1 MRTLRVLVLDQS
13 GSIRAL
19 LRRTIDDADGLVCS
33 ASHTVTAFVDG
44 EVDLEGI
51 DAVVLGLKRAG
62 KEPWPGLEDRF
73 IRAGKPLVILRAAGT
88 PLPGSES
95 WSESCRFLEKPQSP
109 AGWESLRSTLVA
121 ALKGLAEAGGEPETM
136 GSVAPRSRE
145 TGLNLIVVGGSAGA
159 PEATGEMLKAVGNA
173 LQRTT
178 VVIVQHISEGFES
191 GYVDWLSRILPR
203 VDVGIGGDGEPLL
216 PGRVRLAG
224 PGGHLQISRGAILRT
239 DLKSFPR
246 HGHRPSIDHLF
257 QSLAR
262 WEPRGSAGVLLSG
275 MGIDGVEGLLS
286 LKRVGCP
293 TLVQDEASCTVFGM
307 PRVALERGAASRA
320 LPPEA
325 LGRVLRG
332 MIDGERRP

>member
-1 MRTLRVLVLDQS
+1 LVLDQS
-13 GSIRAL
+13 GSIRSL

-51 DAVVLGLKRAG
+51 DAVVLGLKSAETETG
-62 KEPWPGLEDRF
+62 PGLEDRL
-73 IRAGKPLVILRAAGT
+73 IRAGKPVVILRAAGS
-88 PLPGSES
+88 PFPISE
-95 WSESCRFLEKPQSP
+95 WRLEACRFLEKPQSP
-109 AGWESLRSTLVA
+109 AGWESLRSILVA
-121 ALKGLAEAGGEPETM
+121 ALKGLGNPGVVEPGKMDSVTPRPAG
-136 GSVAPRSRE
+136 

-159 PEATGEMLKAVGNA
+159 PDATGEMLKAVGTS
-173 LQRTT
+173 LQKTT

-191 GYVDWLSRILPR
+191 GYVDWLSRILSW

-216 PGRVRLAG
+216 PGRIRLAG
-224 PGGHLQISRGAILRT
+224 PGGHLQISKGAILRT
-239 DLKSFPR
+239 DLKSSPR

-293 TLVQDEASCTVFGM
+293 TLVQDEASSTVFGM
-307 PRVALERGAASRA
+307 PRVALERGAASMA
-320 LPPEA
+320 LSPEA
-325 LGRVLRG
+325 LGRVLRE
-332 MIDGERRP
+332 MIDGEPRP